1 MRFSRGVMVVCV
13 LSVVVACL
21 AGCSRSAGGKD
32 RREER
37 DPLFRRAMARKNVE
51 DVDGAIE
58 LFNRALERKP
68 NLTRAHLELGLLYD
82 MRKQDYVR
90 GIYHYQ
96 RYLELR
102 PDAEKKELIEGL
114 IQQAKLS
121 FAVSLPHQPAGAV
134 EEIAMLKREI
144 QLLQS
149 QLDAYQGKTG
159 KAPVPVERSVVR
171 TSVTKPKQAVSPP
184 KPKPVPAKPALQPYV
199 VQSGD
204 TLSSIAAKMYR
215 DPKKWR
221 RIYEAN
227 RGSLSSPESVRV
239 GQTLLIPR

>member
-1 MRFSRGVMVVCV
+1 MRFSRGIMAVCV
-13 LSVVVACL
+13 VSIAAACL
-21 AGCSRSAGGKD
+21 MGCDGSAGGKD

-37 DPLFRRAMARKNVE
+37 DPLFRRAMAKKNVE

-149 QLDAYQGKTG
+149 QLDAYQGTTG
-159 KAPVPVERSVVR
+159 KTPVPTEKPVAK
-171 TSVTKPKQAVSPP
+171 TSGKSRKTVSPP